1 MARLTVVV
9 VAVLLGLAG
18 CTNKILSA
26 FEVNV
31 EGTWEGTTSTTQK
44 GLTTSAPAR
53 YVILPSSSTT
63 VLVTNF
69 CNDGTGPVG
78 TGLSTTATAFTLGK
92 VLCPAEAQGGCA
104 SVVTAL
110 SGGTGDVDG
119 GMLSMTFVGTAA
131 GCSQTSAFTGGFTGT
146 RQQ

>member
-1 MARLTVVV
+1 MVRLTVVV
-9 VAVLLGLAG
+9 ALLLGLAG

-26 FEVNV
+26 FEANV
-31 EGTWEGTTSTTQK
+31 EGTWEGTTSTTQN
-44 GLTTSAPAR
+44 GQTTSGPGR

-69 CNDGTGPVG
+69 CKDGSGPLG
-78 TGLSTTATAFTLGK
+78 SAPSTTATTFTLGK

-110 SGGTGDVDG
+110 SGGTGAVDG
-119 GMLSMTFVGTAA
+119 GTLTMTFEGTAA
-131 GCSQTSAFTGGFTGT
+131 GCSQTSAFTGGFTGA

>member
-1 MARLTVVV
+1 MVRLTVVV
-9 VAVLLGLAG
+9 ALLLGLAG

-26 FEVNV
+26 FETNV
-31 EGTWEGTTSTTQK
+31 EGTWEGTTSTTTQN
-44 GLTTSAPAR
+44 GQTTSGPGR

-69 CNDGTGPVG
+69 CKDGTGPVG
-78 TGLSTTATAFTLGK
+78 TGASTTATTFTLGK

-110 SGGTGDVDG
+110 SGGTGAVDG
-119 GMLSMTFVGTAA
+119 GTLIMTFEGTAA
-131 GCSQTSAFTGGFTGT
+131 GCSQTSAFTGDFTGA